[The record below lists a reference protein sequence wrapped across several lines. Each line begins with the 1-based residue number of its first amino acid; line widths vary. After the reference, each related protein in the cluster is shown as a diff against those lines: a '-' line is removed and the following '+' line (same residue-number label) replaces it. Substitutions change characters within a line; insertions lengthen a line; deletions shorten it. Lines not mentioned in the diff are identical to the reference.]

1 MKYYFNKYNFINFSI
16 ITLLATTLVERLA
29 WFLIVQ
35 MHLTTFLAAILLI
48 FTLRLIM
55 IAAATLLFFT
65 IIIEFGSR
73 NAEFDYFSNSIK
85 SYIAT
90 WKIRRYC
97 TQINVEPSLE
107 ESMRYLNTKQL
118 IIKKA
123 NYSLLTLTVT
133 YYEKKAVAIWQL
145 PPNSESQALMKEL
158 LPTVKNELN
167 QLDSR
172 YMFTDFIRLP
182 NSRLVISEATR
193 RK

>member
-1 MKYYFNKYNFINFSI
+1 MIF
-16 ITLLATTLVERLA
+16 
-29 WFLIVQ
+29 
-35 MHLTTFLAAILLI
+35 I

-55 IAAATLLFFT
+55 IFAAAVLFYT
-65 IIIEFGSR
+65 VMIELGNR

-107 ESMRYLNTKQL
+107 ESVHHIHTKQI

-123 NYSLLTLTVT
+123 NHSLLTLTVT
-133 YYEKKAVAIWQL
+133 YYTDRAIAVWLL
-145 PPNSESQALMKEL
+145 PPNNESQKQIEDL
-158 LPTVKNELN
+158 LPSTKNELN
-167 QLDSR
+167 LLDDD

-182 NSRLVISEATR
+182 NSRIVISEATR

>member
-1 MKYYFNKYNFINFSI
+1 MKNYFNKYNLINFSI
-16 ITLLATTLVERLA
+16 ITLLTTALVERFA
-29 WFLIVQ
+29 WFLIVK
-35 MHLTTFLAAILLI
+35 MHLTSFFAAVLFILI
-48 FTLRLIM
+48 LRLI
-55 IAAATLLFFT
+55 IIVAVALLFFT
-65 IIIEFGSR
+65 VIIELGNR

-85 SYIAT
+85 SYVAT

-167 QLDSR
+167 QL
-172 YMFTDFIRLP
+172 
-182 NSRLVISEATR
+182 
-193 RK
+193 